1 MGRQG
6 ESATRA
12 PAQGEAPGRARR
24 RGAGGGGNGE
34 PMNFRVDPD
43 FRRRFRLYAV
53 NHGMKLTEVLL
64 AAFEALEREAGHD
77 PAPR

>member
-1 MGRQG
+1 
-6 ESATRA
+6 
-12 PAQGEAPGRARR
+12 
-24 RGAGGGGNGE
+24 
-34 PMNFRVDPD
+34 MNFRVDPD